1 MISKFSVKR
10 PYTVFV
16 GVILVVVLGIVSL
29 SKMTADLLPN
39 MTFPYVIVM
48 TTDFGASPE
57 EVEMNITAP
66 LEATLATTSNLK
78 NIRSVS
84 YNSYSTVILEYEQSS
99 NMDSTMIEIQQKIDQ
114 VKGSFPDTA
123 GNPVLM
129 QVNPDMIPIMV
140 AAVGV
145 EGMDKS
151 EITDYVNNTIK
162 PQLESVEGVAS
173 VSVSGGIEEKIE
185 VTLNQKKIDELNA
198 KIKLKIDDKFT
209 EAEKQLNDSKKEIEA
224 GKEALEEGKAS
235 LASQI
240 SEGSTMLDT
249 KKVELYTTESELK
262 AQLSDLKMSVTAIEL
277 LITQLSSINI
287 SVQETQ
293 AKIDQYAA
301 EIENIEG
308 MLESYGISEEQFEQ
322 MSGMTIA
329 QAKEQIQKL
338 EEERKKLEE
347 KLAETTAS
355 LSKNFTDSLKEFG
368 IELGDI
374 NNLSDAITKL
384 TELDIQMKLGIE
396 TINTALEQ
404 IESGKSTLDDA
415 MQTLNQSQILGTLQ
429 ISEAASQL
437 ATGEMAI
444 TQAETEI
451 DKQKQAAYEQADL
464 NNVLT
469 KDVLKQLIT
478 AQNFEMPAG
487 YINSADG
494 KYMVKVGDR
503 IGSMEELSNVVLID
517 LGLDGIE
524 PVRMSDIADV
534 TLTDDSDSVYASIN
548 GKPGMLLTF
557 QKQTGYSTGNV
568 TDTIQ
573 EKFESI
579 KKTVD
584 ENVSFAVLMD
594 QGVYIDMI
602 VKSIMQN
609 MILGGLLAIVVL
621 LLFLKDFRPTIIIAC
636 AIPLSVIF
644 AIVLM
649 YFGKITLN
657 VISMSG
663 LALGIGMLVDNSIV
677 VIENIYRL
685 LNEGMSIKKASVYGA
700 KEVAGAIT
708 ASTLT
713 TICVFAPIVF
723 TEGITRQLFVDMGLT
738 IAFTLTA
745 SLLVALTLVPAM
757 ASGLMKKS
765 KEKKHPFFDRFLDK
779 FAVIVDKALK
789 HKAVVLIT
797 VVALLVMSG
806 FFALKNGTAFM
817 PEMTSTQV
825 TITLEAPS
833 GEKRTFEEMTA
844 YSDKL
849 IVRLC
854 EMPEVDTVG
863 AMIGGSSMM
872 SGMSIG
878 SSSASSGDNTITIYA
893 LLKENN
899 GSSNEEIAEKF
910 GKAAEDLDCEVDI
923 NTNMMDMSALYG
935 SGVTVKIL
943 GRDIETLQKLAAEAA
958 TIVKNIP
965 GTIDVDDGL
974 SNLTKTLTVRV
985 DKDKA
990 AKYGMTVAQVFQL
1003 IYKETAT
1010 ETAAAT
1016 IKTEIK
1022 DYSVY
1027 ISSDKDQKLDKDDLK
1042 DITFTYT
1049 DRITQKSEE
1058 IKLSEIAT
1066 FEETD
1071 ELSAIN
1077 RDSQNRYISVTAAI
1091 DEDHNV
1097 GLVGEEINKALK
1109 KMNVPEG
1116 YKIEMAGE
1124 DQAINDAMEQLM
1136 LMLLLAV
1143 IFIYLIMV
1151 AQFQSLLSPFIIM
1164 FTIPLAFTG
1173 GLMLLWITGSEIS
1186 VISLIGFV
1194 MISGIIVNN
1203 GIVLVD
1209 YINQLRREGWSK
1221 REAIIEASKTRLRPV
1236 LMTALTTIISMSTMA
1251 IGMGMGAEM
1260 AQPMAVVVVG
1270 GMIYGTLLT
1279 LVVVPCI
1286 YDIFMKEKD
1295 MRDENLDDDR
1305 FDKAKDE
1312 LDKELDEDGV
1322 HDEFSD
1328 MKDPAV
1334 EKNKEQDNNQD
1345 QDKEKVI
1352 IQDAWGREMK

>member
-140 AAVGV
+140 AAVAV
-145 EGMDKS
+145 EDMDKS

-198 KIKLKIDDKFT
+198 KIKLKIDDKFV
-209 EAEKQLNDSKKEIEA
+209 EAEKKINDSKKELKD
-224 GKEALEEGKAS
+224 GKDALEEGKSA

-240 SEGSTMLDT
+240 SEGATMLDT

-277 LITQLSSINI
+277 LISQLTSINTTVI
-287 SVQETQ
+287 ETET
-293 AKIDQYAA
+293 KINQTAA
-301 EIENIEG
+301 QIENIEG
-308 MLESYGISEEQFEQ
+308 MLEIYGISEEQFEQ

-329 QAKEQIQKL
+329 EAKEQIERLK
-338 EEERKKLEE
+338 EERKAAEE
-347 KLAETTAS
+347 KLAEITSS
-355 LSKNFTDSLKEFG
+355 LSKNFTDALNEFG

-374 NNLSDAITKL
+374 SNLSDAIVKL
-384 TELDIQMKLGIE
+384 SELDVQMKLGIE
-396 TINTALEQ
+396 TINSALEQ

-415 MQTLNQSQILGTLQ
+415 MQTLNESQILGTLK
-429 ISEAASQL
+429 ISEAASQI
-437 ATGEMAI
+437 ATGEMAL

-451 DKQKQAAYEQADL
+451 DKQKKAAYEQADL

-487 YINSADG
+487 YINSPDG

-503 IGSMEELSNVVLID
+503 IGNMEELSNVVLID
-517 LGLDGIE
+517 LGLEGID
-524 PVRMSDIADV
+524 PIKMSDIADV
-534 TLTDDSDSVYASIN
+534 KMTDDSDSVYASIN

-568 TDTIQ
+568 TDAIQ

-579 KKTVD
+579 KKSVD
-584 ENVSFAVLMD
+584 EKVSFAVLMD

-609 MILGGLLAIVVL
+609 MILGGLLAIAVL

-685 LNEGMSIKKASVYGA
+685 LNEGMSIKKAAVYGA

-757 ASGLMKKS
+757 ASGLMKKT

-779 FAVIVDKALK
+779 FAVVVDKALK

-797 VVALLVMSG
+797 VIALLVLSG

-817 PEMTSTQV
+817 PKMTSTQV
-825 TITLEAPS
+825 TITLKAPS
-833 GEKRTFEEMTA
+833 GEKRAFEEMTA
-844 YSDKL
+844 DSDKL
-849 IVRLC
+849 IQRIC
-854 EMPEVDTVG
+854 EFPEVDTVG
-863 AMIGGSSMM
+863 AMIGGNSMM
-872 SGMSIG
+872 SGMSLGG
-878 SSSASSGDNTITIYA
+878 SSSSGDNTITMYA

-899 GSSNEEIAEKF
+899 GSSNDEIKEKF
-910 GKAAEDLDCEVDI
+910 EEAAKDLNCEVDI
-923 NTNMMDMSALYG
+923 NTDMMDMSALYG

-943 GRDIETLQKLAAEAA
+943 GRDIETLQKLAAE
-958 TIVKNIP
+958 TSVIVKNVP
-965 GTIDVDDGL
+965 GTINVDDGL
-974 SNLTKTLTVRV
+974 SNLTKTRTVRV

-1049 DRITQKSEE
+1049 DKITQKAEE

-1077 RDSQNRYISVTAAI
+1077 RDSQNRYISVTAEI

-1109 KMNVPEG
+1109 KLNVPEG

-1221 REAIIEASKTRLRPV
+1221 REAIIESSKTRLRPV

-1328 MKDPAV
+1328 IKDPAV
-1334 EKNKEQDNNQD
+1334 EKNKEQDND
-1345 QDKEKVI
+1345 QGKEKVI